1 VFLNVETMVDQVD
14 ALFSLPALCR
24 QLNRMRH
31 GDAADSAR
39 LAEFIGYDPALTA
52 TLFRLANAPE
62 FAGPPVE
69 SVSAG
74 IARIGSERLAE
85 LLALAAGTSE
95 FEEIDPAL
103 VDMEDFWHHSLC
115 CALASSSLARQAGLQ
130 SPERM
135 FLPGLLHDIGQLVI
149 YQVHPKLSA
158 RVLSDSRELESYRYQ
173 MEKTLIGVT
182 HAQAGR
188 ELLRRWRL
196 PEMVQRAVEF
206 HHEPG
211 LAGPF
216 LVESSILHIATAVA
230 NCVEPSWKVRMRRHD
245 AVRQINPVAW
255 EATGL
260 TPAVID
266 LTVREFCADSID
278 VLGEVDPAWSS
289 IF

>member
-1 VFLNVETMVDQVD
+1 MNVETMVDQVD

-24 QLNRMRH
+24 QLNRLHR
-31 GDAADSAR
+31 GNAADSAKV
-39 LAEFIGYDPALTA
+39 AELIGYDPALTA
-52 TLFRLANAPE
+52 RLFQLANAPE
-62 FAGPPVE
+62 FPGPPVE
-69 SVSAG
+69 SIPAG
-74 IARIGSERLAE
+74 IARIGSGRLGE
-85 LLALAAGTSE
+85 LLASAAGTGA
-95 FEEIDPAL
+95 FQEIDPAL

-115 CALASSSLARQAGLQ
+115 CALASSSLARHAGLED
-130 SPERM
+130 PERL
-135 FLPGLLHDIGQLVI
+135 FLAGLLHDIGQLVI
-149 YQVHPKLSA
+149 YRVHPRLSA

-196 PEMVQRAVEF
+196 PEMIQRAVEF

-211 LAGPF
+211 LAGAF
-216 LVESSILHIATAVA
+216 LVESSIVHIATAVA

-266 LTVREFCADSID
+266 LTVREFCAESID
-278 VLGEVDPAWSS
+278 VLGEVDPAWSAM
-289 IF
+289 F